1 METVQPVIG
10 KDLIKEMKRLS
21 AEGVSKPQQAKALG
35 YVRVTGEGD
44 EAKEVPDVTA
54 YQNALLAAAG
64 FEFPVTPRHRSPKG
78 YVTVTGTGLAVIGKS
93 YLNKIGATAGT
104 RISVQI
110 EEGAVVLVPVVAEA
124 EAVEAAPELVA
135 A

>member
-1 METVQPVIG
+1 MEGTQPVTG
-10 KDLIKEMKRLS
+10 KDLIKESKRLT

-35 YVRVTGEGD
+35 YVRVAGEGE

-64 FEFPVTPRHRSPKG
+64 IDFPVATRNRSPKG
-78 YVTVTGTGLAVIGKS
+78 FVTVTNTGLAVVGKS
-93 YLNKIGATAGT
+93 YLNKIGAVAGT
-104 RISVQI
+104 RISIQI
-110 EEGAVVLVPVVAEA
+110 EEGALVLIPVPAEA
-124 EAVEAAPELVA
+124 GAVAAPAELVA

>member
-1 METVQPVIG
+1 MEGTQPVTG
-10 KDLIKEMKRLS
+10 KDLIKESKRLT

-35 YVRVTGEGD
+35 YVRVTGEG
-44 EAKEVPDVTA
+44 EGTKEMPDVTA

-64 FEFPVTPRHRSPKG
+64 IDFPVATRNRSPKG
-78 YVTVTGTGLAVIGKS
+78 FVTVTNTGLAVVGKS

-104 RISVQI
+104 RISIQI
-110 EEGAVVLVPVVAEA
+110 EEGAIVLIPTITEAETAPAEA
-124 EAVEAAPELVA
+124 ELVA